1 METLGPAP
9 SGTDAVDLSV
19 RQFREAWRL
28 MCAGSPGFTLDEGG
42 GVDYV
47 FSGIP
52 IAFFNVALVTGHD
65 LSGESLQAHGRA
77 ACARASGE
85 GVPWLFFVTHE
96 GLRDDVDA
104 VSVLGGCGLAQVLPM
119 TGMLANRVAP
129 PVRVPGSLR
138 LSVPHDDTGC
148 SAMIDVNSAAY
159 GMDLHAAKSAIGTRR
174 FWQSHVPVLGV
185 VGDSPA
191 ASAAVMMVD
200 GFRYVALVATHPDH
214 QRRGY
219 ADAAMRHALAVA
231 AETHGERPTFL
242 HATDAGRP
250 VYARMGYAP
259 VSTHTAFMEKRFL
272 EAH

>member
-1 METLGPAP
+1 MDTLGPAAF
-9 SGTDAVDLSV
+9 GTDAVDLSV

-28 MCAGSPGFTLDEGG
+28 MCAGSPGFTLEEGG

-65 LSGESLQAHGRA
+65 LSGEALQAHGRA
-77 ACARASGE
+77 ACARAFDD
-85 GVPWLFFVTHE
+85 GVPWLFLVTHE

-104 VSVLGGCGLAQVLPM
+104 VSVLNGCGLAQVLPM
-119 TGMLANRVAP
+119 TGMLANRVP
-129 PVRVPGSLR
+129 PALQVPGGLR
-138 LSVPHDDTGC
+138 LSVPHDDAGC
-148 SAMIDVNSAAY
+148 AAMIDVNSAAY

-231 AETHGERPTFL
+231 AEAHGDGPTFL

-250 VYARMGYAP
+250 VYARMGYAA

>member
-1 METLGPAP
+1 MDTLGPAAF
-9 SGTDAVDLSV
+9 GTDAVDLSV

-28 MCAGSPGFTLDEGG
+28 MCAGSPGFTLEEGG

-65 LSGESLQAHGRA
+65 LSGEALQAHGRA

-104 VSVLGGCGLAQVLPM
+104 VSLLDGCGLAQVLPM

-129 PVRVPGSLR
+129 PLQVPDGLR

-148 SAMIDVNSAAY
+148 AAMIDVNSAAY

-174 FWQSHVPVLGV
+174 FWQSHVPVLGA

-219 ADAAMRHALAVA
+219 AGAAMRHALAVA
-231 AETHGERPTFL
+231 AEAHGDGPTFL